1 MKRFITTLAILL
13 VVIVAGMT
21 ALVLLVNPNDFRA
34 YMAKEVEQRSG
45 YQLVLNG
52 DLRWH
57 VWPQLSIL
65 SGPMSLTAP
74 GAQQPFVSASNMRLD
89 VKLLPLLSHQLA
101 VKQVL
106 LKEAVIRLTPD
117 SAAQRPA
124 NAPQGPDDAAPP
136 TPLTQRWTFDIDN
149 LQVADS
155 LIIWQQG
162 NGEQLNVR
170 DLNLQLSQ
178 NAQRYAHIELGSRVS
193 RDQRELLLKLNAD
206 VDLSRYPQHLAATV
220 NQLDYQLSGADLP
233 REGVKGQASLQAE
246 WRDND
251 AFSLKNLALSLNDSQ
266 LSGSASGTL
275 GNRPQIAL
283 DLHSPALNLD
293 PLLGLETHISSDGQ
307 RIQAQRGGPAPVIAQ
322 PEQDN
327 AGSLFNQMDGQLAL
341 TVDNLNWRGLTF
353 NGVTLQGSSN
363 NGLVT
368 LAALT
373 GKIGNGQFSL
383 PGSVDFRHT
392 RTQIALTPS
401 LQNIAVAPLLKAFE
415 LPASLNGDLTLNGN
429 FSGSGL
435 SVPDFKRAWQGSAE
449 ISLDNALMAG
459 LNFQRMIQRAV
470 ERSSSRVHAA
480 AGPENDFQHIT
491 GKMTLQKG
499 LLAFVDLN
507 GRASMLNYSGQ
518 GTVNMADKQ
527 ADMNF
532 GVTVTQGWQGDS
544 ELIGRLQ
551 QTPVPLRIYGPWD
564 GLNYSLQIDQVL
576 RQQLQDE
583 AKKRLKA
590 WSEQNPESGKSS
602 SVQKLIKDL

>member
-34 YMAKEVEQRSG
+34 YMARQVEQRSG
-45 YQLVLNG
+45 YRLTLNG

-124 NAPQGPDDAAPP
+124 NAPQGPADSPP
-136 TPLTQRWTFDIDN
+136 PSPLTQRWTFDIDN

-155 LIIWQQG
+155 LLIWQQSS
-162 NGEQLNVR
+162 GEQLNVR
-170 DLNLQLSQ
+170 DLNLRLSQ
-178 NAQRYAHIELGSRVS
+178 NQQRHAHLELGSRVS
-193 RDQRELLLKLNAD
+193 RDQRELNLNLNAD
-206 VDLSRYPQHLAATV
+206 VDLSRYPQHLAATI
-220 NQLDYQLSGADLP
+220 NQLDYQLGGADLP
-233 REGVKGQASLQAE
+233 QEGVKGQASLQAE
-246 WRDND
+246 WSDSD
-251 AFSLKNLALSLNDSQ
+251 AFRLNNLALSLNDSQ
-266 LSGSASGTL
+266 LTGSASGTL
-275 GNRPQIAL
+275 ANRPQIQ
-283 DLHSPALNLD
+283 LNLHAPMLNMD
-293 PLLGLETHISSDGQ
+293 SLLGLESGGDGQ
-307 RIQAQRGGPAPVIAQ
+307 TIQARRSAPAPVIAQ
-322 PEQDN
+322 PAQANVD
-327 AGSLFNQMDGQLAL
+327 SLFNQMDGQLTLSA
-341 TVDNLNWRGLTF
+341 DQMRWRGLAF
-353 NGVTLQGSSN
+353 DQVALQASSSN
-363 NGLVT
+363 GLLT
-368 LAALT
+368 LATLS
-373 GKIGNGQFSL
+373 GKAGNGAFSL
-383 PGSVDFRHT
+383 PGSIDFRSP
-392 RTQIALTPS
+392 RAQASLTPS

-415 LPASLNGDLTLNGN
+415 LPPSLSGDLTLNGN
-429 FSGSGL
+429 FSGAGL
-435 SVPDFKRAWQGSAE
+435 TVADFKRDWQGSAE
-449 ISLDNALMAG
+449 LSLNNALMSG

-470 ERSSSRVHAA
+470 ERSSNRVHAA
-480 AGPENDFQHIT
+480 AAPESDFQHIT

-499 LLAFVDLN
+499 LLAFVDLD

-518 GTVNMADKQ
+518 GTVNMAAKQ

-532 GVTVTQGWQGDS
+532 GVTVTEGWQGDG
-544 ELIGRLQ
+544 EVIERLR

-583 AKKRLKA
+583 AKKRLKQ
-590 WSEQNPESGKSS
+590 WSEKNPENGKSS

>member
-34 YMAKEVEQRSG
+34 YMASQVEQRSG
-45 YQLVLNG
+45 YQLKLQG

-117 SAAQRPA
+117 SEAQRPA
-124 NAPQGPDDAAPP
+124 DAPQGPADSAP
-136 TPLTQRWTFDIDN
+136 LQATQHWTFDIDN

-155 LIIWQQG
+155 LLIWQQSSG
-162 NGEQLNVR
+162 KQLNVR

-178 NAQRYAHIELGSRVS
+178 NRQRHAHLELGSRIS
-193 RDQRELLLKLNAD
+193 RDQRELLLNLNAD
-206 VDLSRYPQHLAATV
+206 VDLSRYPQHLAA
-220 NQLDYQLSGADLP
+220 NISQLDYQLNGADLP

-246 WRDND
+246 WNDGD
-251 AFSLKNLALSLNDSQ
+251 AFSLKDLALSLNDSQ

-275 GNRPQIAL
+275 AGRPQIAL
-283 DLHSPALNLD
+283 DLHSTMLNMD
-293 PLLGLETHISSDGQ
+293 SLLGLETGVGENGQ
-307 RIQAQRGGPAPVIAQ
+307 GIQTQRAGPAPVIAQ
-322 PEQDN
+322 VERDAADSP
-327 AGSLFNQMDGQLAL
+327 FNQLDGQVKLA
-341 TVDNLNWRGLTF
+341 VDTMRWRGLTF
-353 NGVTLQGSSN
+353 NQVALQASSE
-363 NGLVT
+363 NGLLK
-368 LAALT
+368 LAT
-373 GKIGNGQFSL
+373 FSGKAGNGEFSL
-383 PGSVDFRHT
+383 PGSIDFRQPQ
-392 RTQIALTPS
+392 TQVALTPS
-401 LQNIAVAPLLKAFE
+401 LRGIDVAPLLQAFE
-415 LPASLNGDLTLNGN
+415 LPASLSGDLTLNGN
-429 FSGSGL
+429 FNGSGL
-435 SVPDFKRAWQGSAE
+435 TVPAFKRDWQGSAE
-449 ISLDNALMAG
+449 IKLQNALFSG

-480 AGPENDFQHIT
+480 ASPEKDFQQIT

-499 LLAFVDLN
+499 LLAFVNLD

-518 GTVNMADKQ
+518 GTVNMAQKQ

-551 QTPVPLRIYGPWD
+551 QTPVPLRIYGPWE

-590 WSEQNPESGKSS
+590 WSQKNPESGKNS